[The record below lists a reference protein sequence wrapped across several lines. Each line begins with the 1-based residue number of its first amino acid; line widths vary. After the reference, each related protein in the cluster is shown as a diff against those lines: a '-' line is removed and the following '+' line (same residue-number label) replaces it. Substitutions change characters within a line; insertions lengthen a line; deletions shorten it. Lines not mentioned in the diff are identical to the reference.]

1 MKLSLNFLV
10 IHIVLLILGSI
21 FLSACNAA
29 EVEETATLS
38 PSPSPESETTLALT
52 PTTKPQTATPILT
65 KTAVVLVV
73 PSGADASLSDQIALT
88 LSDLTS
94 TEGLEFEV
102 RTAITKDDLSPEFK
116 LVAAVPPD
124 PGLSELAQATPETQ
138 FLGILIPGL
147 APAENLTV
155 IHEDEIRPDTV
166 GFLAGYLAAVV
177 TPEWRVGTISSNDSE
192 EGYAHRQG
200 FLNGAVFFC
209 GLCRQTYPPF
219 INYPLYAEAPTE
231 SNPQE
236 WQTAANIMIENAVKT
251 AYIAPEASEESLF
264 DYLAEAEVNLIGTIP
279 PPSGLEAQW
288 IATIAADIIS
298 ALRTV
303 WPDLIAEQGGGVI
316 AAPLSV
322 TNINPELF
330 SPGRQRLVEKL
341 INEISAGFIDTG
353 IGSNSP

>member
-1 MKLSLNFLV
+1 M
-10 IHIVLLILGSI
+10 
-21 FLSACNAA
+21 
-29 EVEETATLS
+29 
-38 PSPSPESETTLALT
+38 
-52 PTTKPQTATPILT
+52 
-65 KTAVVLVV
+65 VVLVV
-73 PSGADASLSDQIALT
+73 PPGADASLSDQIALT

-102 RTAITKDDLSPEFK
+102 RTAIALDDLSAEIK

-124 PGLSELAQATPETQ
+124 PGLSELAKTAPGTQ

-147 APAENLTV
+147 EPADNLTI
-155 IHEDEIRPDTV
+155 IHDDEIRPENV

-177 TPEWRVGTISSNDSE
+177 TPEWRVGMISNNDSE

-219 INYPLYAEAPTE
+219 INYPLYAEAPAE

-236 WQTAANIMIENAVKT
+236 WQAAANIMIENAVKT
-251 AYIAPEASEESLF
+251 AYIAPEASGESLF

-288 IATIAADIIS
+288 IATISADLSS
-298 ALRTV
+298 ALRTA
-303 WPDLIAEQGGGVI
+303 WPDLIAEQGGGGIV
-316 AAPLSV
+316 APLSV

-341 INEISAGFIDTG
+341 ITEMSAGFIDTG
-353 IGSNSP
+353 VGSNSP